1 MRTLILLVVNCSG
14 KKTEGVNSLRTRLA
28 GRELA
33 LVWLGLRGSVLGLA
47 GGTLGEVG
55 LVPLPLR
62 VREVVPLVV
71 VERQAELALIAWHT
85 KKRAESAARAMR
97 IERTKNLGFCGG
109 GDYLPRWFRMK

>member
-1 MRTLILLVVNCSG
+1 MNNAKSCQLRRTLILPVNYSG
-14 KKTEGVNSLRTRLA
+14 KLKTQGGNSLRTRLA

-33 LVWLGLRGSVLGLA
+33 LVWLGLRGRVLGLA

-71 VERQAELALIAWHT
+71 VERQAELALIA
-85 KKRAESAARAMR
+85 
-97 IERTKNLGFCGG
+97 
-109 GDYLPRWFRMK
+109 